1 MRLIIENIIIK
12 PYVRMTQRG
21 KFVKK
26 DAQEYLASKEE
37 LQLKIKSYMNKH
49 DLDKFPEKTP
59 LTFSMSV
66 HVPTS
71 QGFRADLD
79 NIIKAVADACN
90 DIVYPDDRYINKIDA
105 ARWIDNKNYL
115 VLRIDELADD
125 PPPEQDEVEVWD
137 LDKWDTYR

>member
-1 MRLIIENIIIK
+1 MRLIIENIIVK

-26 DAQEYLASKEE
+26 NAQDYLASKEE

-49 DLDKFPEKTP
+49 GLERFPEKTP
-59 LTFSMSV
+59 LVFSMTI

-71 QGFRADLD
+71 QGYRADLD
-79 NIIKAVADACN
+79 NIIKAVSDACN
-90 DIVYPDDRYINKIDA
+90 GILFDDDRYIDEITA

-115 VLRIDELADD
+115 IVRVDEL
-125 PPPEQDEVEVWD
+125 ERE
-137 LDKWDTYR
+137 